1 MLAPTQLRTDLPT
14 VTKALAVRGIE
25 FDTERFNQLEARRK
39 SVHVE
44 TEALQA
50 RRNAVSKLI
59 GQLKS
64 RGEDASSEMEESQQI
79 PARLK
84 ELEQD
89 LPQVQGELN
98 DWLMTLPNLP
108 HAGVA
113 AGRDSGDDIGQGRWT
128 PPGAQADA
136 PGKPRR
142 CPFEPRG
149 QVALG
154 EPWGLEFDSA
164 RKLSGARFMML
175 RGQIA
180 R

>member
-1 MLAPTQLRTDLPT
+1 
-14 VTKALAVRGIE
+14 IE

-39 SVHVE
+39 SVQVE

-64 RGEDASSEMEESQQI
+64 RGEDASREMEESQQI

-89 LPQVQGELN
+89 LAQVQGELN

-108 HAGVA
+108 HASVPEGK
-113 AGRDSGDDIGQGRWT
+113 DSDDNVEQRRWL
-128 PPGAQADA
+128 PPG
-136 PGKPRR
+136 
-142 CPFEPRG
+142 
-149 QVALG
+149 
-154 EPWGLEFDSA
+154 
-164 RKLSGARFMML
+164 
-175 RGQIA
+175 
-180 R
+180 